1 MKYLPKAILC
11 TIIGFVIWFAGAEIL
26 GLLVAFIVSKIP
38 VFARFFLWL
47 ENSYVLGHLVPVF
60 FRGLPCLLAGY
71 VIAKICHDDIKQRT
85 ISLTVLFC
93 LIIGMQLY
101 SMIVLYQGSV
111 WWLIQGAIGQ
121 AIGLFM
127 FRSDPD
133 L

>member
-60 FRGLPCLLAGY
+60 FPRPPMFACRLCYCQNLP
-71 VIAKICHDDIKQRT
+71 R
-85 ISLTVLFC
+85 
-93 LIIGMQLY
+93 
-101 SMIVLYQGSV
+101 
-111 WWLIQGAIGQ
+111 
-121 AIGLFM
+121 
-127 FRSDPD
+127 
-133 L
+133 

>member
-1 MKYLPKAILC
+1 MLKFWVYWSLLLCLKYLYSPDSSY
-11 TIIGFVIWFAGAEIL
+11 G
-26 GLLVAFIVSKIP
+26 SKIHTFWVTSFP
-38 VFARFFLWL
+38 F
-47 ENSYVLGHLVPVF
+47 F